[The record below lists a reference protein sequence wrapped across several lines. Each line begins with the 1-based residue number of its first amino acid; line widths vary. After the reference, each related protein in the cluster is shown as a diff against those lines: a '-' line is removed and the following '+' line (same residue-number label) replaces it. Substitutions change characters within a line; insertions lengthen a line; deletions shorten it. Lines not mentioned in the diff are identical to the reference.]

1 MFSWLFSNPLAV
13 GTPAPPFI
21 LPDEEG
27 SVFVLNL
34 HRNRNVVLIFYPGD
48 ETPICRAQLCQV
60 RDRWELV
67 QKSNTLVF
75 GVNPQPSESHSRFK
89 QRHSLPFPLLVD
101 NGQRVARLY
110 HAHGLIVKR
119 TVYLIG
125 GDGLIHFS
133 RRGKP
138 PIEEVLA
145 AAHS

>member
-1 MFSWLFSNPLAV
+1 MLSWMFSKPLAA

-27 SVFVLNL
+27 SVFVLNQ
-34 HRNRNVVLIFYPGD
+34 HRNKNVILIFYPGD
-48 ETPICRAQLCQV
+48 ETPVCRAQLCEA

-67 QKSNTLVF
+67 RQRDATVV
-75 GVNPQPSESHSRFK
+75 GINPQSAASHSRFR
-89 QRHSLPFPLLVD
+89 QRRQFPFPLLVD
-101 NGQRVARLY
+101 NGQRVAKLY
-110 HAHGLIVKR
+110 HASGLFVRR

-125 GDGLIHFS
+125 KDGLVRFA

-145 AAHS
+145 AAQ